1 MSPFGPS
8 FLPQPAVYSQPFDF
22 VGPLFSYSYELL
34 FPQPL
39 CFDNDL
45 NCPGGGPISLAPCL
59 CAGAC
64 PDPVGAANPMFSE
77 PCSLFVVSL
86 RSFLHSFP
94 LFSRAWSLFCQ
105 NTRGGGLLR
114 PFSPLVYP
122 ERPLRR
128 ATFAFSDYRECASGD
143 ACWAEE
149 EGVARRALK
158 ASFMRVRMMRRF
170 WAMLLAHAKRP
181 I

>member
-1 MSPFGPS
+1 MSPFRPS
-8 FLPQPAVYSQPFDF
+8 FSPQPRVFPQPFDF

-34 FPQPL
+34 FSQPL

-45 NCPGGGPISLAPCL
+45 NCPGGDPI
-59 CAGAC
+59 
-64 PDPVGAANPMFSE
+64 
-77 PCSLFVVSL
+77 VSL
-86 RSFLHSFP
+86 CRRLPRPGRGSKSHVLRALQPLCRLFAFFSALVPFVFKSLQPLLPKHPGWGVPATFLATRLPRASFAKGHF
-94 LFSRAWSLFCQ
+94 R
-105 NTRGGGLLR
+105 
-114 PFSPLVYP
+114 
-122 ERPLRR
+122 
-128 ATFAFSDYRECASGD
+128 FAFSDYRECASGD

>member
-1 MSPFGPS
+1 MSPFRPS
-8 FLPQPAVYSQPFDF
+8 FPPQPSVFPQSFDF

-39 CFDNDL
+39 CFENDL
-45 NCPGGGPISLAPCL
+45 NCPGGDPI
-59 CAGAC
+59 
-64 PDPVGAANPMFSE
+64 
-77 PCSLFVVSL
+77 VSL
-86 RSFLHSFP
+86 CRRLPRPGRGSKSHVLRALQPLCRLFA
-94 LFSRAWSLFCQ
+94 LFSALPSFVFKSLEPLLPKH
-105 NTRGGGLLR
+105 RGGGFLR

-143 ACWAEE
+143 VCWAEE

>member
-8 FLPQPAVYSQPFDF
+8 FPPQPAVYSQPFDF
-22 VGPLFSYSYELL
+22 VAPLFSYSYELL

-45 NCPGGGPISLAPCL
+45 NCPGGDPI
-59 CAGAC
+59 
-64 PDPVGAANPMFSE
+64 
-77 PCSLFVVSL
+77 VSQCRPLPRPGRGSKSHVL
-86 RSFLHSFP
+86 RSLQRLCRVFAFFSALVPFVFKSLEP
-94 LFSRAWSLFCQ
+94 LLPKHP
-105 NTRGGGLLR
+105 GGGFLR
-114 PFSPLVYP
+114 RFSPLVYP

-128 ATFAFSDYRECASGD
+128 ATFALSDYRECASGA

-149 EGVARRALK
+149 EGVARRAVK